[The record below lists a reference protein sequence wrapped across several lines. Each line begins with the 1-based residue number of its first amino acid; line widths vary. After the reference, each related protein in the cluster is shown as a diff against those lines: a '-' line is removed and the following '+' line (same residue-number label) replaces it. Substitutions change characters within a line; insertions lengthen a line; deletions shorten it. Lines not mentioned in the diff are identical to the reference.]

1 MHFLNKIYAPF
12 YNCRS
17 CVCETG
23 GNFQR
28 GQIPNILH
36 FDPNITLTT
45 KTRANN
51 MGVQWWKGV
60 IITIRFYIY
69 CTCVCPHV
77 IKLLVSQTVCPRNP
91 RFCMLSCRVLE
102 TIDNNNMTKLVALT
116 YIFFFRNVLAK
127 LSFWH
132 IGRPNLTH
140 KQQNHLHFGSFEPVL
155 KHEWLNAWPFCLIM

>member
-1 MHFLNKIYAPF
+1 MKAGWGNMHTFHQHTTLNSRK
-12 YNCRS
+12 RS
-17 CVCETG
+17 KSSDIHTIMIV
-23 GNFQR
+23 NSLQQQKR
-28 GQIPNILH
+28 VSI
-36 FDPNITLTT
+36 
-45 KTRANN
+45 
-51 MGVQWWKGV
+51 M
-60 IITIRFYIY
+60 IRFYIF

-102 TIDNNNMTKLVALT
+102 TVDNNNMAKLLALT

-132 IGRPNLTH
+132 IGRPHLTH
-140 KQQNHLHFGSFEPVL
+140 KQQNHLHFGSFESVL

>member
-51 MGVQWWKGV
+51 MGKE
-60 IITIRFYIY
+60 F
-69 CTCVCPHV
+69 
-77 IKLLVSQTVCPRNP
+77 N
-91 RFCMLSCRVLE
+91 F
-102 TIDNNNMTKLVALT
+102 
-116 YIFFFRNVLAK
+116 
-127 LSFWH
+127 
-132 IGRPNLTH
+132 
-140 KQQNHLHFGSFEPVL
+140 
-155 KHEWLNAWPFCLIM
+155 

>member
-1 MHFLNKIYAPF
+1 MHKFRQHKTLNSRK
-12 YNCRS
+12 RS
-17 CVCETG
+17 KSSDTHTAMIV
-23 GNFQR
+23 NSLQ
-28 GQIPNILH
+28 QQKH
-36 FDPNITLTT
+36 
-45 KTRANN
+45 
-51 MGVQWWKGV
+51 VQWWKGV
-60 IITIRFYIY
+60 IITIRLYFY
-69 CTCVCPHV
+69 CTCVCTHV

-132 IGRPNLTH
+132 IGRPHLTH
-140 KQQNHLHFGSFEPVL
+140 KQQNHLHFGSFESVL